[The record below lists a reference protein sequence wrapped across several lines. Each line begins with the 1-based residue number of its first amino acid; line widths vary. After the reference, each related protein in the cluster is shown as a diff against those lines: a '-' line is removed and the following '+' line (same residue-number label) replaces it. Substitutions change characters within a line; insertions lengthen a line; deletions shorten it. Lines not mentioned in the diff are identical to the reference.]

1 MSLRAVVLHALVFC
15 FVFVTVPAGFGQG
28 TDLGTIRG
36 VVTDASGSVV
46 ANADVKITDNATG
59 AARQTKTNGAGEY
72 QFFGLK
78 SGTYKV
84 VVSNAGFATEQVE
97 SILLQGS
104 SVVGV
109 NVKLRVSSAQE
120 KIEVT
125 VNPPEI
131 DTEDATISDTIGSQA
146 VIDLPADTRDVYQF
160 LYLNPNIT
168 QADEPGGFK
177 FLGFQSYGASFSVDG
192 QRSNGGIFG
201 VPTSSKPSLEA
212 VDEVNVLSNN
222 FSADYAGIANIRI
235 TTKRGTNQYHGSL
248 FYNNENSALGAWT
261 VQDKIALSQFSP
273 SPLQPNFQRPFYNLE
288 PRSAAQYRN

>member
-1 MSLRAVVLHALVFC
+1 MNHRAVLTFTVTLALLCVAPF
-15 FVFVTVPAGFGQG
+15 AFGQG

-46 ANADVKITDNATG
+46 ANADITVTDTATG
-59 AARQTKTNGAGEY
+59 SIRATKTNGTGEY
-72 QFFGLK
+72 QMFGLK

-84 VVSNAGFATEQVE
+84 AVNSPGFATEQVE
-97 SILLQGS
+97 NVFVQGS

-125 VNPPEI
+125 VGAPVIN
-131 DTEDATISDTIGSQA
+131 TEDATISDSIESRS
-146 VIDLPADTRDVYQF
+146 VIELPADTRDVYQF

-201 VPTSSKPSLEA
+201 VP
-212 VDEVNVLSNN
+212 
-222 FSADYAGIANIRI
+222 
-235 TTKRGTNQYHGSL
+235 
-248 FYNNENSALGAWT
+248 
-261 VQDKIALSQFSP
+261 
-273 SPLQPNFQRPFYNLE
+273 
-288 PRSAAQYRN
+288 